1 MNLIKRQKPVFTS
14 LIDDLFLNQDWSH
27 IHRDVPAVNILEVD
41 DRFTIELAAPGNK
54 KEDFTIELEDGLL
67 TISSEVESKST
78 ETGTSYTRK
87 EFGFSSFRRSFNI
100 ELFVNCFFATG
111 FGLYDCEYVLVGFG
125 SATRSF
131 IVLICLNSLRTAD
144 CTSSRITFRR
154 ALIKSFEFIFSF

>member
-41 DRFTIELAAPGNK
+41 DRFTIELAAPGKK

-87 EFGFSSFRRSFNI
+87 EFGLSSFRRSFNI
-100 ELFVNCFFATG
+100 PDT
-111 FGLYDCEYVLVGFG
+111 VLSDKIHAHYKDGILTV
-125 SATRSF
+125 
-131 IVLICLNSLRTAD
+131 SLPKKEE
-144 CTSSRITFRR
+144 
-154 ALIKSFEFIFSF
+154 ALPQPKKMISIK

>member
-41 DRFTIELAAPGNK
+41 DRFTIELAAPGKK

-100 ELFVNCFFATG
+100 PDT
-111 FGLYDCEYVLVGFG
+111 VLSDKIHAHYKDGILTV
-125 SATRSF
+125 
-131 IVLICLNSLRTAD
+131 SLPKKEE
-144 CTSSRITFRR
+144 
-154 ALIKSFEFIFSF
+154 ALPQPKKMISIK